1 VDEQSFTLRTRERFN
16 LGLGGRLLGVR
27 RPGAALVARGAR
39 WSLRKSGAKAGVSLE
54 CGGLAPLWSRAKR
67 VGVYVKAAPGRR
79 TPRRRPDGNFV
90 MKIISVNV
98 GLPRLVLRN
107 GEPVSTGIFKEPV
120 AGRVTLR
127 TLNLDG
133 DRQSD
138 LSVHGG
144 PYKAVYLYPSE
155 HYEFWKR
162 ELPEMELPW
171 GMFGENFTSEGIF
184 EADTNVGDRFR
195 IGSAEVM
202 VTQPRMPCYKL
213 GIRFGRA
220 DIIKRFLVSERTG
233 FYFSVLKEGEVGAG
247 DELELIEKNAS
258 GVSIVDVTRLYSSE
272 KGNVDLLR
280 RAIATEALPDS
291 WREYFEKRINSL
303 DQQGDDEDE

>member
-1 VDEQSFTLRTRERFN
+1 ME
-16 LGLGGRLLGVR
+16 
-27 RPGAALVARGAR
+27 
-39 WSLRKSGAKAGVSLE
+39 
-54 CGGLAPLWSRAKR
+54 
-67 VGVYVKAAPGRR
+67 
-79 TPRRRPDGNFV
+79 
-90 MKIISVNV
+90 IISLNV

-120 AGRVTLR
+120 EGRVMLR

-144 PYKAVYLYPSE
+144 PEKAAYLYPSE

-162 ELPEMELPW
+162 ELPDMDLPW
-171 GMFGENFTSEGIF
+171 GMFGENFTTTGLLETEVHI
-184 EADTNVGDRFR
+184 GDRFR
-195 IGSAEVM
+195 IGDAEVM

-213 GIRFGRA
+213 GVRFGRA

-247 DELELIEKNAS
+247 DRIELLEKNVD
-258 GVSIVDVTRLYSSE
+258 GVTVVDITRLYSSDRE
-272 KGNVDLLR
+272 NVELMR
-280 RAIATEALPDS
+280 RAIATEGLPNS
-291 WREYFEKRINSL
+291 WREYFRKRAT
-303 DQQGDDEDE
+303 